1 MHAQRHHRGAHR
13 PSHLKAVKPTDPPH
27 PGQRLEP
34 EQNSGQ
40 KSGQKPGPTPSKTGT
55 PHEDRLAKLASFT
68 TNLRM
73 VSLNL
78 LLLVGAC
85 LAGAVLWKLV
95 SARETVIEN
104 IYVPEAFAK
113 IGYSGDAFQSF
124 VAGHLIALEERAADV
139 IPASAKEEIRLDS
152 DMPDFSVPGT
162 SISAKTILQYVRE
175 ALPLPVST
183 ISGSVTGTPDHY
195 VLHLVLAE
203 RGQVYRF
210 NTPEGAI
217 ADLDKNL
224 SDLALDVLKKH
235 SPYIYASYQSAEAQT
250 RCYAGKGACNFSEAE
265 RIFSSIVD
273 AGDEQPNYKWAL
285 LGLSKIDEAYH
296 DYKGEINA
304 VSRLSAEYPSSW
316 SFYNWGVALSEL
328 GCHKLAIGAFER
340 SIALHSSREAAFNAI
355 GRAWLALAKQAPDRY
370 STEAKSK
377 LQNARDDFRI
387 AVYLKPDYQ
396 EAHVNLAESLKLL
409 GDDNGARREYVSAIK
424 MDPTHAGLAYAMYA
438 ELVGDQ
444 KERSK
449 LLGFASWADNLHKE
463 CRASNSTSLLEAQGC
478 SVAIQ
483 AETTRVVNTG
493 SEAGIETVAAT
504 AAPAPD
510 CRGLAVDDRL
520 APEDGLPGFP
530 EITP

>member
-1 MHAQRHHRGAHR
+1 
-13 PSHLKAVKPTDPPH
+13 
-27 PGQRLEP
+27 
-34 EQNSGQ
+34 
-40 KSGQKPGPTPSKTGT
+40 
-55 PHEDRLAKLASFT
+55 
-68 TNLRM
+68 M

-78 LLLVGAC
+78 LLLIGAC
-85 LAGAVLWKLV
+85 LAGTVLWKLV

-113 IGYSGDAFQSF
+113 IGYSSDVFQSL
-124 VAGHLIALEERAADV
+124 VAGQLIALEDSAANV
-139 IPASAKEEIRLDS
+139 IPASAKEEIRLGS

-183 ISGSVTGTPDHY
+183 ISGSVTGTPDRY
-195 VLHLVLAE
+195 VLHLVLVE

-210 NTPEGAI
+210 DTPYGAI

-224 SDLALDVLKKH
+224 SDVAIDVLKKH
-235 SPYIYASYQSAEAQT
+235 SPYIYASYESAEAQT
-250 RCYAGKGACNFSEAE
+250 RCYAGKGACDFSEPE

-316 SFYNWGVALSEL
+316 SFYNWGIALSEL

-355 GRAWLALAKQAPDRY
+355 GRAWLALGRQAPDRR
-370 STEAKSK
+370 STEAKSD

-409 GDDNGARREYVSAIK
+409 DDDKGARREYMSAIK
-424 MDPTHAGLAYAMYA
+424 MDPTHAGLAYARYA
-438 ELVGDQ
+438 ELVGNQ
-444 KERSK
+444 KERSE
-449 LLGFASWADNLHKE
+449 LLSYASWADNLHDE
-463 CRASNSTSLLEAQGC
+463 CRASNSTSLLESQGC
-478 SVAIQ
+478 SITTQ
-483 AETTRVVNTG
+483 AETTRIANTG
-493 SEAGIETVAAT
+493 SHAGIETVAAT
-504 AAPAPD
+504 AAPVPD
-510 CRGLAVDDRL
+510 CQGLAVDDRL
-520 APEDGLPGFP
+520 SPEDGLPDFP
-530 EITP
+530 GIAP

>member
-1 MHAQRHHRGAHR
+1 MHAQKHHRGAHH
-13 PSHLKAVKPTDPPH
+13 PSHLKAVKPTDQPH
-27 PGQRLEP
+27 PGPKPEP
-34 EQNSGQ
+34 
-40 KSGQKPGPTPSKTGT
+40 KQKPKPTPRNSST
-55 PHEDRLAKLASFT
+55 PREDRLAKFATFT

-78 LLLVGAC
+78 LLLIGAC
-85 LAGAVLWKLV
+85 LAGAMLWKLV
-95 SARETVIEN
+95 FARETLIEN
-104 IYVPEAFAK
+104 IYVPEAFAR
-113 IGYSGDAFQSF
+113 IGYSSEAFQSL

-139 IPASAKEEIRLDS
+139 IPASAKEEIKLDS

-195 VLHLVLAE
+195 VLHLVLVE

-210 NTPEGAI
+210 ATPEGPI
-217 ADLDKNL
+217 ADLEQNL
-224 SDLALDVLKKH
+224 SNLAVDVLKKH
-235 SPYIYASYQSAEAQT
+235 SPYIYASYESAEAQAH
-250 RCYAGKGACNFSEAE
+250 CYAGKGACDFSEAE
-265 RIFSSIVD
+265 RVFSSIVD

-304 VSRLSAEYPSSW
+304 VSRLSADYPSSW

-328 GCHKLAIGAFER
+328 GCHNMAIGAFER
-340 SIALHSSREAAFNAI
+340 SIALRSSREAAFNAI
-355 GRAWLALAKQAPDRY
+355 GRAWLALARQAPDLH
-370 STEAKSK
+370 STEAKTD
-377 LQNARDDFRI
+377 LQNARDDFRV

-409 GDDNGARREYVSAIK
+409 DDDNGARREYVSAIK
-424 MDPTHAGLAYAMYA
+424 MDPTHAGLAYARYA
-438 ELVGDQ
+438 ELFLDR

-449 LLGFASWADNLHKE
+449 LLGFANWADDLHEE
-463 CRASNSTSLLEAQGC
+463 CRATNSTSLLEALGC
-478 SVAIQ
+478 SVAMH
-483 AETTRVVNTG
+483 AETIRVVSTDNHG
-493 SEAGIETVAAT
+493 GVETVAARVT
-504 AAPAPD
+504 PATD

-520 APEDGLPGFP
+520 PPEDGLPDFAQIVP
-530 EITP
+530 

>member
-1 MHAQRHHRGAHR
+1 MHAQKHHRGAHR

-27 PGQRLEP
+27 PGREP
-34 EQNSGQ
+34 E
-40 KSGQKPGPTPSKTGT
+40 QKPGPTSSKASP
-55 PHEDRLAKLASFT
+55 PHEDRLAKLATFT
-68 TNLRM
+68 TNLRV

-78 LLLVGAC
+78 LLLIGAC
-85 LAGAVLWKLV
+85 LVGAVLWKLV
-95 SARETVIEN
+95 SVRETVIEN

-113 IGYSGDAFQSF
+113 IGYSSDAFQSF

-139 IPASAKEEIRLDS
+139 IPASAKEEIKLDS

-195 VLHLVLAE
+195 VLHLILVE

-210 NTPEGAI
+210 ATPEGAI
-217 ADLDKNL
+217 ADLEHNL
-224 SDLALDVLKKH
+224 SNLALDVLKKH
-235 SPYIYASYQSAEAQT
+235 SPYIYASYESAEAQT
-250 RCYAGKGACNFSEAE
+250 RCYAGNGACNFSEAE
-265 RIFSSIVD
+265 RIFSSIID
-273 AGDEQPNYKWAL
+273 GGDEQPNYNWAL

-296 DYKGEINA
+296 DYKDEINA

-355 GRAWLALAKQAPDRY
+355 GRAWLALARQAPDRH
-370 STEAKSK
+370 STEAKTD

-387 AVYLKPDYQ
+387 AAYLKPDYQ

-409 GDDNGARREYVSAIK
+409 DDDNGARREYVSAIE
-424 MDPTHAGLAYAMYA
+424 MDPTHAGLAYARYA

-449 LLGFASWADNLHKE
+449 LLGFARWADNLHKE
-463 CRASNSTSLLEAQGC
+463 CRATNSTSLLEALGC
-478 SVAIQ
+478 SVAMQ
-483 AETTRVVNTG
+483 AETARIANTDRH
-493 SEAGIETVAAT
+493 AGIETVAAT
-504 AAPAPD
+504 VAPASD

-520 APEDGLPGFP
+520 PPEDGAPDFA
-530 EITP
+530 EIAP

>member
-1 MHAQRHHRGAHR
+1 MHAQKHHRGAHR

-27 PGQRLEP
+27 PGQRSEP
-34 EQNSGQ
+34 EQ
-40 KSGQKPGPTPSKTGT
+40 KSGQKPGPTSRKAGT
-55 PHEDRLAKLASFT
+55 PHEDRLAKFATFT

-78 LLLVGAC
+78 LLLIGAC

-113 IGYSGDAFQSF
+113 IGYSSDAFQSF

-195 VLHLVLAE
+195 VLHLVLVE

-210 NTPEGAI
+210 ATPDGAI
-217 ADLDKNL
+217 ADLEKNL
-224 SDLALDVLKKH
+224 SNLTLDVLKKH
-235 SPYIYASYQSAEAQT
+235 SPYIYASYRSAEAQAS
-250 RCYAGKGACNFSEAE
+250 CYAGKGACDFSEAE
-265 RIFSSIVD
+265 RVFSSIVD
-273 AGDEQPNYKWAL
+273 AGDAQPNYKWAL
-285 LGLSKIDEAYH
+285 LALSKIDEAYH

-355 GRAWLALAKQAPDRY
+355 GRAWLALARQAPDRH
-370 STEAKSK
+370 STEVRSD

-409 GDDNGARREYVSAIK
+409 DDINGARHEYVSAIE
-424 MDPTHAGLAYAMYA
+424 MDPTHAGLAYARYA
-438 ELVGDQ
+438 ELFADQ

-449 LLGFASWADNLHKE
+449 LLGFANWADNLHEE
-463 CRASNSTSLLEAQGC
+463 CRATNSTSLLEALGC
-478 SVAIQ
+478 SAAIQ
-483 AETTRVVNTG
+483 AETTRVANTD
-493 SEAGIETVAAT
+493 SHAGIETVAT
-504 AAPAPD
+504 TVTPTSG

-520 APEDGLPGFP
+520 PPEDGSPDFA
-530 EITP
+530 EIAP